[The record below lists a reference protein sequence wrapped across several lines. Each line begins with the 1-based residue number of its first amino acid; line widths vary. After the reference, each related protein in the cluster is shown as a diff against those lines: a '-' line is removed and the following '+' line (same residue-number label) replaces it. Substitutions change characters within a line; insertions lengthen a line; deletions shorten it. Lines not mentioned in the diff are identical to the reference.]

1 MTNETN
7 NPEQEDYM
15 TNETNNPTLY
25 EVSQMRY
32 DWGLEG
38 EKDTHLTVF
47 LSFIMGGFILMTGLS
62 SGGKNAVVN
71 SAAYCTPGG
80 GQTAEESDWTYPI
93 STSLSKTQLF
103 TDHQNVNS
111 KPVHIHMD
119 VSSIR
124 DKQFLEDMW
133 KAHGEGNDITHSWT
147 EVVGQERISRSQTL
161 HPPNCMVL
169 FLAEDNESVDIND
182 HPEVRNR
189 ALLLSID
196 DSQGLTERVN
206 SRQAQIE
213 AGIIDK
219 RVTDARTKEV
229 RNYVGTIPV
238 DTYTGSGSGGMLNP
252 VAVAIDE
259 QNPLPQHFTEAR
271 RDFPRLLDFMN
282 SVALFHYD
290 ERLEVPNK
298 VLGEA
303 AQGMVTMLVTP
314 ADAWMAMRI
323 FGEKMVLSA
332 LNLRD
337 KDFELLGILRNNP
350 DVAMS
355 ADELQME
362 MPERGFNITT
372 PDIRSSLDNM
382 QYKGYVRKNTDS
394 SHVEYSAT
402 PFATKAKRYVDLNWS
417 EVVEQTKKTARKAMP
432 DKIAEQY
439 IERHCQGEGL
449 LVTHPFTGE
458 TVNLAE
464 QTANE
469 LAAKEA
475 EQVEEQNEMMDETNP
490 FGSGGS
496 SDDDSSGG
504 LGDFQ

>member
-1 MTNETN
+1 
-7 NPEQEDYM
+7 
-15 TNETNNPTLY
+15 
-25 EVSQMRY
+25 
-32 DWGLEG
+32 
-38 EKDTHLTVF
+38 
-47 LSFIMGGFILMTGLS
+47 
-62 SGGKNAVVN
+62 
-71 SAAYCTPGG
+71 
-80 GQTAEESDWTYPI
+80 
-93 STSLSKTQLF
+93 
-103 TDHQNVNS
+103 
-111 KPVHIHMD
+111 
-119 VSSIR
+119 
-124 DKQFLEDMW
+124 
-133 KAHGEGNDITHSWT
+133 
-147 EVVGQERISRSQTL
+147 
-161 HPPNCMVL
+161 
-169 FLAEDNESVDIND
+169 
-182 HPEVRNR
+182 
-189 ALLLSID
+189 
-196 DSQGLTERVN
+196 
-206 SRQAQIE
+206 
-213 AGIIDK
+213 
-219 RVTDARTKEV
+219 
-229 RNYVGTIPV
+229 
-238 DTYTGSGSGGMLNP
+238 
-252 VAVAIDE
+252 
-259 QNPLPQHFTEAR
+259 
-271 RDFPRLLDFMN
+271 
-282 SVALFHYD
+282 
-290 ERLEVPNK
+290 
-298 VLGEA
+298 
-303 AQGMVTMLVTP
+303 MVTMLVTP

-372 PDIRSSLDNM
+372 PDVRSSLDNM

-464 QTANE
+464 QAANE